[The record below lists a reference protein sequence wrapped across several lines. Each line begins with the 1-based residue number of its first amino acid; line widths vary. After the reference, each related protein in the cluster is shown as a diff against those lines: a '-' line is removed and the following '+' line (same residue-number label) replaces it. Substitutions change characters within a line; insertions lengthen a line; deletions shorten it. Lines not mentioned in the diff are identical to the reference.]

1 MSSHEELHVKPAT
14 PDDVATLL
22 RFIKELVEYE
32 GLSEEL
38 VATEDD
44 IRDSFF
50 GHNPNAEAV
59 FAYCAGQPVGVAVFS
74 RRFSSFSCR
83 LSTLYL
89 EDIFVLSEWR
99 SHGVGRKLM
108 AYASG
113 LAQEYGCS
121 MLEWQV
127 LNWNEPAIKFYEGL
141 GADRVK
147 DRFTYQLTGN
157 NLRNLNTPSGLNP
170 LEPLTE

>member
-1 MSSHEELHVKPAT
+1 MKLSEEFHVKPAT

-22 RFIKELVEYE
+22 RFIKGLAEYE
-32 GLSEEL
+32 GLSEEV

-59 FAYCAGQPVGVAVFS
+59 FAYCAGEPVGVAVFH
-74 RRFSSFSCR
+74 RRFSSSSCR
-83 LSTLYL
+83 LSLYL
-89 EDIFVLSEWR
+89 EDIFVLSGWR

-113 LAQEYGCS
+113 LAQEYGYS

-127 LNWNEPAIKFYEGL
+127 LDWNEPAIGFYEGL

-147 DRFTYQLTGN
+147 GRFTYRLTGN
-157 NLRNLNTPSGLNP
+157 NLRNLNTPD
-170 LEPLTE
+170 

>member
-1 MSSHEELHVKPAT
+1 MSSHEECHVKPAT

-22 RFIKELVEYE
+22 RFIKGLAEYE
-32 GLSEEL
+32 GLSEEV

-59 FAYCAGQPVGVAVFS
+59 FAYRAGEPVGVAVFS

-83 LSTLYL
+83 LSSLYL

-113 LAQEYGCS
+113 LAQEYGYS

-127 LNWNEPAIKFYEGL
+127 LDWNEPAIGFYEGL
-141 GADRVK
+141 GAERVK
-147 DRFTYQLTGN
+147 GRFTYRLTGN
-157 NLRNLNTPSGLNP
+157 NLRNLNTPD
-170 LEPLTE
+170 

>member
-1 MSSHEELHVKPAT
+1 MSSHEEFHVKPAT

-22 RFIKELVEYE
+22 RFIKGLAEYE
-32 GLSEEL
+32 GLSEEV

-59 FAYCAGQPVGVAVFS
+59 FAYCAGEPVGVAVFC

-83 LSTLYL
+83 LSLYL

-99 SHGVGRKLM
+99 SHGVGRELM

-113 LAQEYGCS
+113 LAQEYGYS
-121 MLEWQV
+121 RLEWEV
-127 LNWNEPAIKFYEGL
+127 LDWNEPAIRFYEGL
-141 GADRVK
+141 GADRVNGWS
-147 DRFTYQLTGN
+147 TYRVTGD
-157 NLRNLNTPSGLNP
+157 NLRNLKAPN
-170 LEPLTE
+170 